1 MIDRRDLFRLRM
13 WTNDYNWDWGDYKMI
28 YDVECRDYSQN
39 TMLSVCS
46 FEELLDNHDTYNIML
61 CTGIKDSNGKL
72 IYENDIIEIAYN
84 EQRKVKYIVKFGEH
98 IPTYEQLASVGF
110 YIQELEDGS
119 VWKLNNDKRTIT
131 TIIGNIYETEEFMHL
146 QATNELPS
154 DKFMQSMIDNYSDND
169 EHSDGSIEEAYKQFN
184 DLIKDN
190 K

>member
-1 MIDRRDLFRLRM
+1 MIDRRDLFRFRAYTDSFTGKYRM
-13 WTNDYNWDWGDYKMI
+13 VYNVENTYDDGCNGVLISGRCFGDIAESHK
-28 YDVECRDYSQN
+28 EHN
-39 TMLSVCS
+39 L
-46 FEELLDNHDTYNIML
+46 ML

-72 IYENDIIEIAYN
+72 IYENDIIEIKYN
-84 EQRKVKYIVKFGEH
+84 KQRKVKYIVKFGEH
-98 IPTYEQLASVGF
+98 IPTYEQLVSVGF

-119 VWKLNNDKRTIT
+119 VWKLNNDKKNLT

-184 DLIKDN
+184 DLIKEN
-190 K
+190 